1 MYNIYIYIIF
11 NIVYTQYIY
20 IYTRILVYTHNIY
33 WYIQC
38 NTYYKIMIG
47 SNYRNMFLFNSFGP
61 SQRREEISNPIFPGF
76 PNQNQGNTIIFN
88 CICIQSLSNI
98 HMKLPNI
105 GLSQVYH
112 RQFPHCRLLSLRVA
126 ARGGW
131 RWVKYSVD
139 IQHSYGKGFMF
150 RSFDDLPIKTWW
162 FSSSFR

>member
-1 MYNIYIYIIF
+1 
-11 NIVYTQYIY
+11 
-20 IYTRILVYTHNIY
+20 
-33 WYIQC
+33 
-38 NTYYKIMIG
+38 MIS
-47 SNYRNMFLFNSFGP
+47 SNYRNMFLFNLFGSPSAGIFHSSSFLP
-61 SQRREEISNPIFPGF
+61 CPQLHWPCPREGKKLVTPHSDENQGFPGF
-76 PNQNQGNTIIFN
+76 PNQNQGNTINFN

-98 HMKLPNI
+98 HVKLPNI

-150 RSFDDLPIKTWW
+150 RSFDDLPIKT
-162 FSSSFR
+162 